1 MKTDLDYNV
10 PDFKIG
16 AIIHTDIATE
26 SFAQINRP
34 GRWLPY
40 IQPTVNKRKTQTDQ
54 FIQLDGGGREIER
67 ERKNPKA

>member
-1 MKTDLDYNV
+1 MNPEEEFSASPFEFLPVQKALNLTAEHISYCLKGTKTDLDYNV

-34 GRWLPY
+34 GR
-40 IQPTVNKRKTQTDQ
+40 
-54 FIQLDGGGREIER
+54 
-67 ERKNPKA
+67 